1 MQHLEQENQSK
12 FNQIPYVYRLI
23 ATGLGSG
30 YSPIASGTAGSAVA
44 VVLYLPLLLLPSTL
58 IQPTLLLLT
67 ILALVIGIIAS
78 AKVEKA
84 IGDDPSIVVI
94 DEVVGQWI
102 SLLFLPVSV
111 WSIVSA
117 FFLFRIYDIF
127 KPSPAREAESMK
139 NGWGIMMDDVV
150 AGVYANVTTRV
161 VLFVV
166 ARFL

>member
-1 MQHLEQENQSK
+1 
-12 FNQIPYVYRLI
+12 
-23 ATGLGSG
+23 
-30 YSPIASGTAGSAVA
+30 
-44 VVLYLPLLLLPSTL
+44 
-58 IQPTLLLLT
+58 
-67 ILALVIGIIAS
+67 VIGIIAS